1 MSKEMHPIVAQMM
14 EADAMSQWLG
24 IEVLESALGVCRC
37 RLNVR
42 DDMVNGFGIA
52 HGAITYALADS
63 TLAFAVNAQGRH
75 AVSVTSTI
83 QHLAPVMLGDVIESQ
98 AIMRS
103 EGQRVVHVDVEV
115 TNQRGERVAWLTATG
130 YKRSTPL
137 DLMLV
142 RVQDASPPKA
152 KNCFSNKSW

>member
-1 MSKEMHPIVAQMM
+1 MM

-24 IEVLESALGVCRC
+24 IEVLESAPGVCRC

-83 QHLAPVMLGDVIESQ
+83 QHLAPVMLGDIIESQ

-130 YKRSTPL
+130 YKRST
-137 DLMLV
+137 
-142 RVQDASPPKA
+142 
-152 KNCFSNKSW
+152 SWT

>member
-1 MSKEMHPIVAQMM
+1 MHPIVAQMM

-24 IEVLESALGVCRC
+24 IEVLESAPSVCRC

-103 EGQRVVHVDVEV
+103 AGQRVVHVDVEV

-130 YKRSTPL
+130 YKRST
-137 DLMLV
+137 
-142 RVQDASPPKA
+142 
-152 KNCFSNKSW
+152 SWT

>member
-1 MSKEMHPIVAQMM
+1 MHPIVAQMM
-14 EADAMSQWLG
+14 EADAMSQWRG
-24 IEVLESALGVCRC
+24 IEVMESAPGVCRC

-83 QHLAPVMLGDVIESQ
+83 QHFAPVMLGDVIESQ

-103 EGQRVVHVDVEV
+103 EGQRLVHVDVEV
-115 TNQRGERVAWLTATG
+115 INQRGERVAWLTATG
-130 YKRSTPL
+130 YKRSSTW
-137 DLMLV
+137 
-142 RVQDASPPKA
+142 S
-152 KNCFSNKSW
+152 

>member
-14 EADAMSQWLG
+14 ESDAMSQWLG
-24 IEVLESALGVCRC
+24 IEVLESAPGVCRC

-98 AIMRS
+98 AIIRS

-130 YKRSTPL
+130 YKRST
-137 DLMLV
+137 
-142 RVQDASPPKA
+142 
-152 KNCFSNKSW
+152 SWT

>member
-1 MSKEMHPIVAQMM
+1 MHPIVGQMM

-24 IEVLESALGVCRC
+24 IEVMESAPGVCRC

-83 QHLAPVMLGDVIESQ
+83 QHFAPVMLGDVIESQ

-103 EGQRVVHVDVEV
+103 EGQRLVHVDVEV
-115 TNQRGERVAWLTATG
+115 INQRGERVAWLTATG
-130 YKRSTPL
+130 YKRSSTW
-137 DLMLV
+137 
-142 RVQDASPPKA
+142 S
-152 KNCFSNKSW
+152 

>member
-1 MSKEMHPIVAQMM
+1 MHPIVAQMM

-24 IEVLESALGVCRC
+24 IEVVESAPGVCRC
-37 RLNVR
+37 RMGVR

-130 YKRSTPL
+130 YKRST
-137 DLMLV
+137 
-142 RVQDASPPKA
+142 
-152 KNCFSNKSW
+152 SWT

>member
-1 MSKEMHPIVAQMM
+1 MHPIVAQMM
-14 EADAMSQWLG
+14 ESDAMSQWLG
-24 IEVLESALGVCRC
+24 IEVLESAPGVCRC

-103 EGQRVVHVDVEV
+103 TGQRVVHVDVEV

-130 YKRSTPL
+130 YKRST
-137 DLMLV
+137 
-142 RVQDASPPKA
+142 
-152 KNCFSNKSW
+152 SWT

>member
-1 MSKEMHPIVAQMM
+1 MHPIVAQMM

-24 IEVLESALGVCRC
+24 IEVLESAPGVCRC

-83 QHLAPVMLGDVIESQ
+83 QHLAPVMLGDVIESK

-130 YKRSTPL
+130 YKRST
-137 DLMLV
+137 
-142 RVQDASPPKA
+142 
-152 KNCFSNKSW
+152 SWA

>member
-14 EADAMSQWLG
+14 ESDAMSQWLG
-24 IEVLESALGVCRC
+24 IEVLESAPGVCRC

-52 HGAITYALADS
+52 HGATTYALADS

-130 YKRSTPL
+130 YKRST
-137 DLMLV
+137 
-142 RVQDASPPKA
+142 
-152 KNCFSNKSW
+152 SWT

>member
-1 MSKEMHPIVAQMM
+1 MHPIVAQMM
-14 EADAMSQWLG
+14 DRDAFSQWLG
-24 IEVLESALGVCRC
+24 LDVVESRPGACLCRMT
-37 RLNVR
+37 VR
-42 DDMVNGFGIA
+42 ADMVNGFGIA

-130 YKRSTPL
+130 YKRST
-137 DLMLV
+137 
-142 RVQDASPPKA
+142 
-152 KNCFSNKSW
+152 SWT

>member
-1 MSKEMHPIVAQMM
+1 MHPIVAQMM
-14 EADAMSQWLG
+14 ESDAMSQWLG
-24 IEVLESALGVCRC
+24 IEVLESAPGVCRC

-103 EGQRVVHVDVEV
+103 EGQRVVRVDVEV

-130 YKRSTPL
+130 YKRST
-137 DLMLV
+137 
-142 RVQDASPPKA
+142 
-152 KNCFSNKSW
+152 SWT

>member
-14 EADAMSQWLG
+14 KADAMSQWLG
-24 IEVLESALGVCRC
+24 IEVLESAPGVCRC
-37 RLNVR
+37 RLGVR

-52 HGAITYALADS
+52 HGAITNAQADS

-103 EGQRVVHVDVEV
+103 AGQRVVHVDVEV

-130 YKRSTPL
+130 YKRST
-137 DLMLV
+137 
-142 RVQDASPPKA
+142 
-152 KNCFSNKSW
+152 SWT

>member
-1 MSKEMHPIVAQMM
+1 MHPIVAQMM

-24 IEVLESALGVCRC
+24 IEVLESAPGVCRC
-37 RLNVR
+37 RLGVR

-130 YKRSTPL
+130 YKRST
-137 DLMLV
+137 
-142 RVQDASPPKA
+142 
-152 KNCFSNKSW
+152 SWT

>member
-1 MSKEMHPIVAQMM
+1 MHPIVAQMM
-14 EADAMSQWLG
+14 ESDAMSQWLG
-24 IEVLESALGVCRC
+24 IEVLESAPGVCRC

-52 HGAITYALADS
+52 HGATTYALADS

-130 YKRSTPL
+130 YKRST
-137 DLMLV
+137 
-142 RVQDASPPKA
+142 
-152 KNCFSNKSW
+152 SWT

>member
-14 EADAMSQWLG
+14 AADTMSQWLG
-24 IEVLESALGVCRC
+24 IEVMESGPGVCRC

-63 TLAFAVNAQGRH
+63 TLAFAVNAKGRH

-83 QHLAPVMLGDVIESQ
+83 QHLAPVMLGDAIESR
-98 AIMRS
+98 AIVRS
-103 EGQRVVHVDVEV
+103 EGRRMVHVDIEV
-115 TNQRGERVAWLTATG
+115 INQHGERVAWLTATG
-130 YKRSTPL
+130 YKRST
-137 DLMLV
+137 
-142 RVQDASPPKA
+142 
-152 KNCFSNKSW
+152 SWA

>member
-14 EADAMSQWLG
+14 ESDAMSQWLG
-24 IEVLESALGVCRC
+24 IEVLESAPGVCRC

-98 AIMRS
+98 AIIRS
-103 EGQRVVHVDVEV
+103 AGQRVVHVDVEV

-130 YKRSTPL
+130 YKRST
-137 DLMLV
+137 
-142 RVQDASPPKA
+142 
-152 KNCFSNKSW
+152 SWT